1 MNKKIKLIIFVLL
14 GIVILFIS
22 TKLLGPKKEEKNKGE
37 VLNNNFNEYTPLE
50 EITEEQ
56 NRQTTINL
64 YFKNKET
71 GKLVKEEKRIDSKN
85 LLKEP
90 YKYLI
95 ECLIQGSENQEVIT
109 CIPKGT
115 KVVSA
120 VLKRDTVELNLS
132 KEFIENHEGTLE
144 AEQQTI
150 DCIVKTLTELN
161 EVEYVKILIDGEE
174 NLEFKDK
181 QINFKEKFSI
191 KQ

>member
-1 MNKKIKLIIFVLL
+1 MNKNVKLIIFVVL
-14 GIVILFIS
+14 GIVVLFIS
-22 TKLLGPKKEEKNKGE
+22 TKLLGSNENKKNNGE
-37 VLNNNFNEYTPLE
+37 VLNNSFNEYTPLE
-50 EITEEQ
+50 EITQEQ

-95 ECLIQGSENQEVIT
+95 ECLIQGSENQEVST
-109 CIPKGT
+109 CIPEGT
-115 KVVSA
+115 KVISA

-132 KEFIENHEGTLE
+132 KEFIENHEGTLK

-150 DCIVKTLTELN
+150 DSIVKTLTELN

-181 QINFKEKFSI
+181 QINFKEKFGTE
-191 KQ
+191 K

>member
-1 MNKKIKLIIFVLL
+1 MNNNKKIY
-14 GIVILFIS
+14 
-22 TKLLGPKKEEKNKGE
+22 NC
-37 VLNNNFNEYTPLE
+37 NNNISLLDRTTTCVKQEKSILLDIKKKQEKLYNNLNEIECFL
-50 EITEEQ
+50 
-56 NRQTTINL
+56 
-64 YFKNKET
+64 NKET
-71 GKLVKEEKRIDSKN
+71 GKLVKEEMRIDSKN

-95 ECLIQGSENQEVIT
+95 ECLIKGSENQEVIT
-109 CIPKGT
+109 CIPEGT
-115 KVVSA
+115 KVISA

-150 DCIVKTLTELN
+150 DSIVKTLTELN

-181 QINFKEKFSI
+181 QINFKEKFGS
-191 KQ
+191 QQ